1 MPRVSCGTYQVPER
15 SRRLGMVSP
24 SGKGVRLAERALVL
38 NATYEPLSIVSA
50 RRAIVLVLRSKA
62 DTVAATDLVWRSAD
76 HKFEVPSVV
85 RLRDYVKVPYHRRV
99 PLTRTAVF
107 ARDHHRCQYCRSP
120 AESLDHVVPKAR
132 GGKHTWENV
141 VACCR
146 RCNVRKGSRLPE
158 QAGLKLNRTPVT
170 PSYQGWLYAALSKTR
185 EPEWI
190 PYLLAEPA

>member
-1 MPRVSCGTYQVPER
+1 MVDP
-15 SRRLGMVSP
+15 SR
-24 SGKGVRLAERALVL
+24 KGIRLAERALVL

-50 RRAIVLVLRSKA
+50 RRAIVLVLRCKA
-62 DTVAATDLVWRSAD
+62 DTVAATNQVWRSAD
-76 HKFEVPSVV
+76 HRFEVPSVV

-132 GGKHTWENV
+132 GGEHTWENV

-158 QAGLKLNRTPVT
+158 QAGLKLTRTPVT
-170 PSYQGWLYAALSKTR
+170 PSYQGWLYAALSKSR
-185 EPEWI
+185 DPQWV

>member
-1 MPRVSCGTYQVPER
+1 MT
-15 SRRLGMVSP
+15 
-24 SGKGVRLAERALVL
+24 ERALVL

-50 RRAIVLVLRSKA
+50 RRAVVLVLRAKA
-62 DTVAATDLVWRSAD
+62 DTVATADQIWHSAE
-76 HKFEVPSVV
+76 HTFEVPSVV

-107 ARDHHRCQYCRSP
+107 ARDSHRCQYCRAP
-120 AESLDHVVPKAR
+120 AESLDHVVPKAH

-146 RCNVRKGSRLPE
+146 RCNIRKGSRLPD
-158 QAGLKLNRTPVT
+158 QAGLKLKRTPAT
-170 PSYQGWLYAALSKTR
+170 PSYQGWLYAALGKSR
-185 EPEWI
+185 DPRWD